1 MIRRFVFTY
10 RRTIMQT
17 ARDTR
22 NDDPVVRSALV
33 NARAIPPLT
42 HSEAIAMAR
51 LELERFLALVTS
63 LSDDDWEKPTACP
76 RWNVRQIL
84 AHVTGAAASYAR
96 WSEFKRQNSLKVQ
109 RPYRASGLSF
119 LDSLNQIQVD
129 DRASVTPGALID
141 ELRTV
146 GPRAIATRER
156 LPASL
161 RAFRVPL
168 PALGIVPIGYL
179 TDLIYTRDMWMHRL
193 DICRATGREMIQTSH
208 HDGRI
213 TALVVREFAR
223 KLTPRLGGRAIT
235 YELTGIS
242 GGSWSLGENA
252 RPIARITM
260 DVLDFHL
267 LASGRLPPN
276 ELSSHTSVVGD
287 EQIARLALDNTQVPY

>member
-1 MIRRFVFTY
+1 
-10 RRTIMQT
+10 MQT

-22 NDDPVVRSALV
+22 NNNSVVRPDLAY
-33 NARAIPPLT
+33 AGAIQPLT
-42 HSEAIAMAR
+42 HSEAIAIAR
-51 LELERFLALVTS
+51 LELDRFLALVTI
-63 LSDDDWEKPTACP
+63 LSDDDWEKPTSCTL
-76 RWNVRQIL
+76 WNVRQIL

-109 RPYRASGLSF
+109 RPYRMSGLSF

-129 DRASVTPGALID
+129 DRASATPGALID

-156 LPASL
+156 LPGLL
-161 RAFRVPL
+161 RAIRVPL
-168 PALGIVPIGYL
+168 PELGFVPIGYL
-179 TDLIYTRDMWMHRL
+179 TDLIYTRDMWMHRF

-213 TALVVREFAR
+213 TALVVRDLAG
-223 KLTPRLGGRAIT
+223 KLTPRLGGRAVA

-242 GGSWSLGENA
+242 GGCWSLGENVKS
-252 RPIARITM
+252 IARITM

-267 LASGRLPPN
+267 LASGRMPADK
-276 ELSSHTSVVGD
+276 LSSHTSVKGD
-287 EQIARLALDNTQVPY
+287 EQLSRLALDTTQVPY